1 MLLSLSWL
9 REFVPYEG
17 SAEAL
22 ADRLTMLGLEL
33 EEIVLPFANIDSIVV
48 GKVVECVPHPNSD
61 HMHICKVDA
70 GQGELANIVCGAPNV
85 AAGQT
90 VAVALLGTTMPDG
103 TVIKKAKLRGEPSFG
118 MICSERELG
127 LSDDHDGILV
137 LPDTYKAGDRL
148 VDVLNLEKDVLDIDI
163 TPNRGDCLSVIGLA
177 REVALAYNLPMTIP
191 DRPLVLSHVD
201 APHPAIEISD
211 PELCY
216 GYFGRVITGIKV
228 AKSPSALRYRL
239 TACGIRPISNVVDVT
254 NYILMECGQPLHSFD
269 LARIR
274 GGRVIVA
281 PAKEGE
287 HFTTLD
293 GKERVLKA
301 DDLTIRDNDGV
312 VALAGVMG
320 GLDSEITEASAGVF
334 LESAVFR
341 PATIRRT
348 SRRLGLSSEASFR
361 FERGIDQGRSRW
373 SLDRACAMIQ
383 QLAGG
388 EVSDRL
394 CENEP
399 RPFVPVQVEF
409 RPARCAALL
418 GVDPGSD
425 FERHV
430 LTGLGCEVKGDGA
443 TWTVPQPSWRPDL
456 TREADLIEEVARY
469 YGMDRVEPVLPL
481 ISRSLEDVLRPESQY
496 AFWDRIKRWGAGI
509 GLNEAINYSFV
520 GQKDLDAFGL
530 SKEDRIAM
538 MNPLSEDL
546 NVMRPTIAPGLMV
559 ALKNNLAQGASSVR
573 LFELANVFHYD
584 SSSSTTAREVGMMG
598 IIMSGSRYEGGWP
611 REEAELDYLDLKG
624 VVEDFMRFLHLDGF
638 AVRQLEKHAYFTP
651 AVEISAAG
659 HALGVMGRIRP
670 DLADRYNARG
680 AVWMAEFNMDEVRA
694 AYDGAGIHFKPLDI
708 YPPVRRDITV
718 SAPECMK
725 VAEII
730 DAITAMKRPLLK
742 EVALQDVF
750 VPKMGDTRNLTFR
763 LTFRHENRTL
773 RDAEVDK
780 ERDKIAAGLVK
791 ALGVKI

>member
-1 MLLSLSWL
+1 M
-9 REFVPYEG
+9 
-17 SAEAL
+17 
-22 ADRLTMLGLEL
+22 
-33 EEIVLPFANIDSIVV
+33 
-48 GKVVECVPHPNSD
+48 
-61 HMHICKVDA
+61 
-70 GQGELANIVCGAPNV
+70 
-85 AAGQT
+85 
-90 VAVALLGTTMPDG
+90 
-103 TVIKKAKLRGEPSFG
+103 
-118 MICSERELG
+118 
-127 LSDDHDGILV
+127 
-137 LPDTYKAGDRL
+137 
-148 VDVLNLEKDVLDIDI
+148 
-163 TPNRGDCLSVIGLA
+163 
-177 REVALAYNLPMTIP
+177 
-191 DRPLVLSHVD
+191 
-201 APHPAIEISD
+201 
-211 PELCY
+211 
-216 GYFGRVITGIKV
+216 
-228 AKSPSALRYRL
+228 
-239 TACGIRPISNVVDVT
+239 
-254 NYILMECGQPLHSFD
+254 
-269 LARIR
+269 
-274 GGRVIVA
+274 
-281 PAKEGE
+281 
-287 HFTTLD
+287 
-293 GKERVLKA
+293 
-301 DDLTIRDNDGV
+301 
-312 VALAGVMG
+312 
-320 GLDSEITEASAGVF
+320 
-334 LESAVFR
+334 
-341 PATIRRT
+341 
-348 SRRLGLSSEASFR
+348 
-361 FERGIDQGRSRW
+361 
-373 SLDRACAMIQ
+373 
-383 QLAGG
+383 
-388 EVSDRL
+388 
-394 CENEP
+394 
-399 RPFVPVQVEF
+399 
-409 RPARCAALL
+409 
-418 GVDPGSD
+418 
-425 FERHV
+425 
-430 LTGLGCEVKGDGA
+430 
-443 TWTVPQPSWRPDL
+443 PQPSWRPDL

-469 YGMDRVEPVLPL
+469 YGMDRVEPVLPP

-730 DAITAMKRPLLK
+730 NAITAMKRPLLK

>member
-1 MLLSLSWL
+1 MWL
-9 REFVPYEG
+9 
-17 SAEAL
+17 
-22 ADRLTMLGLEL
+22 
-33 EEIVLPFANIDSIVV
+33 
-48 GKVVECVPHPNSD
+48 
-61 HMHICKVDA
+61 
-70 GQGELANIVCGAPNV
+70 

-469 YGMDRVEPVLPL
+469 YGMDRVEPVLPP

>member
-33 EEIVLPFANIDSIVV
+33 EEIVHPFANIDSIVV
-48 GKVVECVPHPNSD
+48 GKVAECVPHPNSD

-70 GQGELANIVCGAPNV
+70 GQGELLNIVCGAPNV

-127 LSDDHDGILV
+127 LSDDHEGILV
-137 LPDTYKAGDRL
+137 LPDEYKAGAKL

-177 REVALAYNLPMTIP
+177 REVALAYDLPMSIP
-191 DRPLVLSHVD
+191 DVPLVLSHVD
-201 APHPAIEISD
+201 APHPAIEIPNPD
-211 PELCY
+211 LCY
-216 GYFGRVITGIKV
+216 GYFGRVITGIHV
-228 AKSPSALRYRL
+228 AKSPAAMRYRL
-239 TACGIRPISNVVDVT
+239 KACGIRPISNVVDVT

-281 PAKEGE
+281 PAVEGE

-320 GLDSEITEASAGVF
+320 GLDSEITETSTGVF

-373 SLDRACAMIQ
+373 SLDRASAMIQ
-383 QLAGG
+383 KLAGG

-399 RPFVPVQVEF
+399 RPFVPVQIEF
-409 RPARCAALL
+409 RPERCAALL

-425 FERHV
+425 FDRRV
-430 LTGLGCEVKGDGA
+430 LTGLGCEVKGEGC
-443 TWTVPQPSWRPDL
+443 TWTIPQPSWRPDL

-469 YGMDRVEPVLPL
+469 YGMDRIEPVLPP
-481 ISRSLEDVLRPESQY
+481 INRSLEDVLRPESQY

-509 GLNEAINYSFV
+509 GLNEAIDYSFV

-546 NVMRPTIAPGLMV
+546 SVMRPTIAPGLMV
-559 ALKNNLAQGASSVR
+559 ALKNNMSQGCASVR

-584 SSSSTTAREVGMMG
+584 ASSPTTAREVGMMG
-598 IIMSGSRYEGGWP
+598 IMLTGCRCESGWP
-611 REEAELDYLDLKG
+611 HEEGELDYLDLKG
-624 VVEDFMRFLHLDGF
+624 VVEEFMRFLHLDGF
-638 AVRQLEKHAYFTP
+638 AVRQLEQHPYFVP
-651 AVEISAAG
+651 AVEVSAAG
-659 HALGVMGRIRP
+659 RVLGVMGRIRP
-670 DLADRYNARG
+670 DLADTYNARCP
-680 AVWMAEFNMDEVRA
+680 VWMAEFDMDEVRA
-694 AYDGAGIHFKPLDI
+694 ACDASGIHFRPLDVF
-708 YPPVRRDITV
+708 PPVRRDITV
-718 SAPECMK
+718 SAPAAMK
-725 VAEII
+725 EAEIVE
-730 DAITAMKRPLLK
+730 AIAAMKRPLLK

-750 VPKMGDTRNLTFR
+750 VPKIGDTRNLTFR
-763 LTFRHENRTL
+763 LTFRHDGRTL

-791 ALGVKI
+791 NLGVKI